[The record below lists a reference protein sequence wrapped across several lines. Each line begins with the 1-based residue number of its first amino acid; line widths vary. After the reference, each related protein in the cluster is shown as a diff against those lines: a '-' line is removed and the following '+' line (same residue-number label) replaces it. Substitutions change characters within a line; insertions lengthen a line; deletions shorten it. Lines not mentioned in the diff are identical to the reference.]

1 MFLLAN
7 SIETHKRFTLKGLEV
22 WSLICSEESRAEVA
36 QRLGLERGWRLRRR
50 LKSELGSELRSG
62 SELRGGI
69 EALEEGLEEGG
80 RPGLGDL
87 LKVVRKRGHD
97 LVHGVALVVLPER
110 SQVGLIL
117 RRRGRLGLELLV
129 ARAFVALSLSLFNL
143 KPQLLVFCLECL
155 HPLLQ
160 NPYFLV
166 QALIYYFSL
175 SSTLSSALSILNQ
188 PSKSQ

>member
-36 QRLGLERGWRLRRR
+36 QRLGLERGWRLRSELRSR
-50 LKSELGSELRSG
+50 LKSELGS
-62 SELRGGI
+62 

-87 LKVVRKRGHD
+87 LKIVRKRGHD

-117 RRRGRLGLELLV
+117 RSGGRLGLQLLV
-129 ARAFVALSLSLFNL
+129 A
-143 KPQLLVFCLECL
+143 
-155 HPLLQ
+155 
-160 NPYFLV
+160 
-166 QALIYYFSL
+166 
-175 SSTLSSALSILNQ
+175 
-188 PSKSQ
+188 

>member
-7 SIETHKRFTLKGLEV
+7 SIETHKRFTFKGLEV

-36 QRLGLERGWRLRRR
+36 QRLGLERGWRLGSELRRELR
-50 LKSELGSELRSG
+50 SELGSG
-62 SELRGGI
+62 WGV

-80 RPGLGDL
+80 RPGLCDL

-117 RRRGRLGLELLV
+117 QRGDRLGLELLV
-129 ARAFVALSLSLFNL
+129 ARAFVALSLPLFGL
-143 KPQLLVFCLECL
+143 KP
-155 HPLLQ
+155 
-160 NPYFLV
+160 
-166 QALIYYFSL
+166 
-175 SSTLSSALSILNQ
+175 
-188 PSKSQ
+188 

>member
-36 QRLGLERGWRLRRR
+36 QRLGLKCDWRLRSRLRR
-50 LKSELGSELRSG
+50 ELGSELGSG
-62 SELRGGI
+62 V

-80 RPGLGDL
+80 RPGLCDL

-117 RRRGRLGLELLV
+117 QRRGRLGLQLLV
-129 ARAFVALSLSLFNL
+129 A
-143 KPQLLVFCLECL
+143 
-155 HPLLQ
+155 
-160 NPYFLV
+160 
-166 QALIYYFSL
+166 
-175 SSTLSSALSILNQ
+175 
-188 PSKSQ
+188 